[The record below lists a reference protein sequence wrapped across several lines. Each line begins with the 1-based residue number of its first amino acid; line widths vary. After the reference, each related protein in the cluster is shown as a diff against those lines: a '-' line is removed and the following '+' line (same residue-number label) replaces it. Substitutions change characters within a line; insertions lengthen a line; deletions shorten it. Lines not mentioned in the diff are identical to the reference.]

1 MLFYLLLLLE
11 FLYNVYCA
19 VSHPV
24 EWVIVR
30 VGNVVR
36 CYQNNHDALWRMLLA
51 VPGWL
56 LLNVANW
63 VMFGF
68 LGLAPG
74 FSLEPI
80 RTSMTNLFGA
90 RCQDVRKLDSTPVCH
105 SKSGRSVTLRSVRMT
120 PVSLAP
126 LVSPVPTL
134 SVVHLT
140 PVFAYPVPTVPVGL
154 RGVSCAVQTEPVLLS
169 GGGVSSCAVP
179 TEPAT
184 PVSSGASCAVQP
196 EPVATVSLA
205 PSVLTDA
212 PSVPSARDVPDV
224 SDVSDVPVVCPPPP
238 PLATLPVVP
247 VPDVSAFDAVD
258 VCGIPAAADDFIN
271 AGQVYGMA
279 AVAEIDALRPRA
291 SVDGKA
297 KVYCKPSRRLSHAT
311 VTRPIARSGPHP
323 VKFKRRCIA
332 VMRSRVLSSAEA
344 VDEDE
349 GMGSPCTDSNDA
361 TLGCGDEAL
370 DGVKRLC
377 SWSRCHLV
385 GTLNS
390 HSVQFCT
397 AARTA
402 LFKCWSTI
410 VRQHSVYF
418 KVQKRQ
424 MVWSPIF
431 GLVDAASACVMEV
444 VDDMDAEEVVV
455 SPLVVGGGVFPAPS
469 GPLAPAQLVPL
480 FPPVPT
486 LPPAVPVLAPVTD
499 PVFCCKTPMAIG
511 PSAISKYD
519 RAREPRVATARKPAP
534 LAKDSRVASATT
546 VPADDVS
553 ARKLPACAA
562 TCSPLASS
570 SSVVAACPQPADDTK
585 NAVGTVNAVLC
596 QSAKSDGDSDETTA
610 ASEALEG
617 DEASASGDHAGPPP
631 TAAAVPAPPND
642 PVSGCKTQLATASV
656 QVPLVATA
664 PKPAPLVLDK
674 QVTVPVSEPA
684 PVTPASVVMKAP
696 HTLSSSIAPLVKAS
710 SFFVLAAAPCPMS
723 AADKMK
729 VVDDATAVMDRL
741 DDLGDSATLQDKLDA
756 VGFAT
761 AVLDALK
768 GMEDL
773 ASGDSTDPSHTMVD
787 PVCPSSLPVSVA
799 SDDPPASL
807 KGARDVAASASSDPV
822 MTSKK
827 ASGNVASSSA
837 ARASVTTMVEP
848 TRAPPSASVVASD
861 RETVLT
867 QVFRRP
873 PIRAKSVDF
882 PTRPASKRPAVS
894 SPPPTGPRR
903 RVDSKD
909 RGVPESS
916 RKTAKPRRYR
926 SKKR

>member
-1 MLFYLLLLLE
+1 MSKPTPFTITHLHFFFFVL
-11 FLYNVYCA
+11 
-19 VSHPV
+19 
-24 EWVIVR
+24 I
-30 VGNVVR
+30 
-36 CYQNNHDALWRMLLA
+36 D
-51 VPGWL
+51 
-56 LLNVANW
+56 VANW
-63 VMFGF
+63 VMLGL

-74 FSLEPI
+74 FTLEPI
-80 RTSMTNLFGA
+80 QTSMANFNEARSKDCANWIQVSQAIKIPMSMNMTLTILFLFFGFPMP
-90 RCQDVRKLDSTPVCH
+90 STVAPACN
-105 SKSGRSVTLRSVRMT
+105 SKSDRPSVTLQTVRMM

-126 LVSPVPTL
+126 MVTPVPTL
-134 SVVHLT
+134 SVVNLT
-140 PVFAYPVPTVPVGL
+140 PVFAHPVPTVPVGL

-169 GGGVSSCAVP
+169 GGVTSCAEP

-184 PVSSGASCAVQP
+184 PVSSGASCAVQT
-196 EPVATVSLA
+196 EPVAPVSLA
-205 PSVLTDA
+205 PSVPSM
-212 PSVPSARDVPDV
+212 PSVRDVLEVPDL
-224 SDVSDVPVVCPPPP
+224 PVVCPPPP

-247 VPDVSAFDAVD
+247 VPDVSAIDAVD
-258 VCGIPAAADDFIN
+258 ACGAPAAAADDFIN
-271 AGQVYGMA
+271 AGQDLGMA
-279 AVAEIDALRPRA
+279 AVGEIVALRPRS
-291 SVDGKA
+291 SVTLGKA
-297 KVYCKPSRRLSHAT
+297 TAYLKPSRRRSH
-311 VTRPIARSGPHP
+311 VNITRPISRSGPQP
-323 VKFKRRCIA
+323 LQFKKRCIA

-349 GMGSPCTDSNDA
+349 GMGSPCTDSDDSA
-361 TLGCGDEAL
+361 LGCGDAL

-385 GTLNS
+385 GTIPS
-390 HSVQFCT
+390 HHVQYCT

-410 VRQHSVYF
+410 MQQHSIYF

-431 GLVDAASACVMEV
+431 GLVDAASACVVGV
-444 VDDMDAEEVVV
+444 VDDMDAEEVVA
-455 SPLVVGGGVFPAPS
+455 SPLVVVGGGVFPAPS
-469 GPLAPAQLVPL
+469 GPVAPAQLVPL

-486 LPPAVPVLAPVTD
+486 LPPAVPVLAPVND

-511 PSAISKYD
+511 PSTISKYD
-519 RAREPRVATARKPAP
+519 RARDPRVATARKPAP
-534 LAKDSRVASATT
+534 LAKDLRVASATT

-553 ARKLPACAA
+553 ARKLPACVA
-562 TCSPLASS
+562 TCSPLAS
-570 SSVVAACPQPADDTK
+570 SSVVAACPQPADVMK
-585 NAVGTVNAVLC
+585 NAVGTVNTVLC
-596 QSAKSDGDSDETTA
+596 QSAKSDGDSDETAA

-696 HTLSSSIAPLVKAS
+696 DKLSSSIAPLVKAS

-723 AADKMK
+723 AADKMNA
-729 VVDDATAVMDRL
+729 VDDATAVMDRL

-773 ASGDSTDPSHTMVD
+773 ASGDATDPSPTVVD

-799 SDDPPASL
+799 SDDPSASL
-807 KGARDVAASASSDPV
+807 KGARDVAAAAPAASASSDPV

-827 ASGNVASSSA
+827 ASGNVASTSA

-848 TRAPPSASVVASD
+848 TRASSSASVVVISG
-861 RETVLT
+861 RETILT
-867 QVFRRP
+867 QVLRRP
-873 PIRAKSVDF
+873 PIRARPVEF

-894 SPPPTGPRR
+894 SPPASGSRR

-926 SKKR
+926 SKK